1 MKRSKDNWFMF
12 VIDVM
17 FAVVPTFALA
27 GALVLYIGA
36 KDSESRRQQEHAV
49 VTDTILPRNDYR
61 TVQPRLETLEDSI
74 HEFEDG
80 F

>member
-1 MKRSKDNWFMF
+1 MRRDKEDWFMF
-12 VIDVM
+12 
-17 FAVVPTFALA
+17 
-27 GALVLYIGA
+27 ALVLPAALLGALFIYIGA

-49 VTDTILPRNDYR
+49 LSVTIVVTDTIPTRNDYR

>member
-1 MKRSKDNWFMF
+1 MF

-17 FAVVPTFALA
+17 FAVVPVSALL
-27 GALVLYIGA
+27 GALFIYIEA

-49 VTDTILPRNDYR
+49 LSVTIVVTDTIPTRNDYR

>member
-1 MKRSKDNWFMF
+1 MF

-17 FAVVPTFALA
+17 FAVVPVSALL
-27 GALVLYIGA
+27 GALFIYIGA

-49 VTDTILPRNDYR
+49 VTETIPPRNDYR
-61 TVQPRLETLEDSI
+61 TVQPHLETLEDSI

-80 F
+80 M

>member
-1 MKRSKDNWFMF
+1 MF
-12 VIDVM
+12 AVDVM
-17 FAVVPTFALA
+17 FAVVLPFVLA

-49 VTDTILPRNDYR
+49 VTDTIPLRNDYR
-61 TVQPRLETLEDSI
+61 TVQPHLETLEDSI

>member
-1 MKRSKDNWFMF
+1 MKRNKDDWFMF
-12 VIDVM
+12 
-17 FAVVPTFALA
+17 
-27 GALVLYIGA
+27 ALVLPAALLGALFIYIGA

-49 VTDTILPRNDYR
+49 VTDTIPPRNDYR
-61 TVQPRLETLEDSI
+61 TVQPHLETLEDSI